1 MQLAHRVAL
10 NGVQLDSID
19 SRIIIKSVEEGAGKE
34 SISAV
39 SRASGSG
46 QRITGRRRDT
56 LDIVV
61 KFSLNID
68 EADMQERSEALEAVN
83 RWASAG
89 GLLTLNYKPG
99 RQIRVILAQA
109 PGAGDPWEWTNV
121 YSLTFRAY
129 GVPYWEDAAG
139 ASVRQQGVSSGSL
152 TLGVNGSAET
162 VMDVSFKNTSGSTV
176 NTFSVTAGGKTIAL
190 TGLGLANNATLT
202 IDHDENGLIRMKIGS
217 TSVLDKR
224 TAESAD
230 DLTVKPGAV
239 SVSFTA
245 GGAGTIQ
252 VTCKGRYL

>member
-1 MQLAHRVAL
+1 M
-10 NGVQLDSID
+10 
-19 SRIIIKSVEEGAGKE
+19 
-34 SISAV
+34 
-39 SRASGSG
+39 
-46 QRITGRRRDT
+46 
-56 LDIVV
+56 
-61 KFSLNID
+61 
-68 EADMQERSEALEAVN
+68 
-83 RWASAG
+83 
-89 GLLTLNYKPG
+89 
-99 RQIRVILAQA
+99 
-109 PGAGDPWEWTNV
+109 
-121 YSLTFRAY
+121 
-129 GVPYWEDAAG
+129 
-139 ASVRQQGVSSGSL
+139 RQQGVSSGSL